1 MPTFQQFI
9 SRYPRKVY
17 RKGQTILLKGAN
29 PKTVHIIES
38 GMVKTYTIDQDG
50 GEHLV
55 TIINAHEDFPVAY
68 TVGHI
73 DVAPYFYEAFDRCVI
88 RMIPREEYLNYLHSD
103 IETLYERHTRLAT
116 LLSSALGRIEQ
127 LEQRY
132 AKDKVVGA
140 LIYIADR
147 FSVMFGRPRRTLNVS
162 VTQQEIAN
170 LLGLTRETTSVE
182 LKKLEAM
189 DLLTH
194 SRQSY
199 TLYIERLRK
208 YQQDS
213 TRIG

>member
-1 MPTFQQFI
+1 
-9 SRYPRKVY
+9 
-17 RKGQTILLKGAN
+17 
-29 PKTVHIIES
+29 
-38 GMVKTYTIDQDG
+38 MVKTYAIDQDG
-50 GEHLV
+50 SEHLV
-55 TIINAHEDFPVAY
+55 TIISAHEDFPVAY

-73 DVAPYFYEAFDRCVI
+73 DHAPYFYEAFDRCVI
-88 RMIPREEYLNYLHSD
+88 RMIPREEYLQYLHSD
-103 IETLYERHTRLAT
+103 IDTLYERHSRLAT
-116 LLSSALGRIEQ
+116 LLSSALERIEQ

-147 FSVMFGRPRRTLNVS
+147 FNVMFGKSRSTLNIP

-182 LKKLEAM
+182 LKKLESL

-199 TLYIERLRK
+199 TLYTERLRK

-213 TRIG
+213 RRIS